1 MRGQQTAS
9 WAALPAQPPPLLIAL
24 FPDPAVQ
31 AAIEAHRTDWW
42 WPRGHRCPPA
52 HRLHL
57 TLLCLETQDDALEV
71 RLGDALATVPMQ
83 PFELALDTSCT
94 WRNDVSV
101 LQPAEHPC
109 LRALHDEVLRAARG
123 AGLVVPRP
131 GWVPHITIAR
141 QSECAARPPR
151 FAPIRWQVRE
161 FRLVRSHR
169 GPVFR
174 HELLARYPAR
184 C

>member
-1 MRGQQTAS
+1 MRERTGS
-9 WAALPAQPPPLLIAL
+9 WAAPAAQQPPLLIAL
-24 FPDPAVQ
+24 FPDATVQ
-31 AAIEAHRTDWW
+31 AAIQAHRADWW

-57 TLLCLETQDDALEV
+57 TLLCLDAQDDAIEA
-71 RLGDALATVPMQ
+71 RLREALAKVPMH

-101 LQPAEHPC
+101 VQPAEHPG
-109 LRALHDEVLRAARG
+109 LRGLHDEVLRAARE
-123 AGLVVPRP
+123 AGLALPP
-131 GWVPHITIAR
+131 SGWVPHITIAR
-141 QSECAARPPR
+141 QSEGAARPPR
-151 FAPIRWQVRE
+151 LAPIGWKVRE